1 MKKLFVIAVFA
12 FFGTTLVALQSCQS
26 SKSATA
32 SRMLKFNFEKGK
44 SYDYDMI
51 TDIDQEVMGQK
62 NEISMTA
69 QYGLEVTGSN
79 DGIVDITTTFN
90 AFRLNMK
97 VMGMTIEADTEKP
110 LAADT
115 SSVMNP
121 LTLMSKLFHSIK
133 GQKFTMKVNAEG
145 KVLEVSGME
154 EMAKNIIDSL
164 EMGDEFKETMNNSFK
179 QQFNDASMKEQF
191 ERAFFIF
198 PGKEVKVGDSW
209 VKESS
214 VPGGGA
220 GSVKTTYTVDEIE
233 GDMVILDMKSKIGGP
248 DAGKTYGTQSGKM
261 TVDSRSGLIMESDLD
276 MNIEAQEEGASV
288 KMVGKIRIRGRERK

>member
-1 MKKLFVIAVFA
+1 MKKLFVFAVFA
-12 FFGTTLVALQSCQS
+12 FFGTALVALQSCQS
-26 SKSATA
+26 SKSATT

-51 TDIDQEVMGQK
+51 TDIDQDVMGQK

-69 QYGLEVTGSN
+69 QYGLDVTGSN

-90 AFRLNMK
+90 AFRLNME

-115 SSVMNP
+115 SSKMNP
-121 LTLMSKLFHSIK
+121 LTMMSKLFHSIK

-154 EMAKNIIDSL
+154 EMAKNIVESL
-164 EMGDEFKETMNNSFK
+164 DMGDEFKEMMNTSFK

-214 VPGGGA
+214 VPGGNA

-233 GDMVILDMKSKIGGP
+233 GDMVILDVNSKIGGTGG
-248 DAGKTYGTQSGKM
+248 AKASGTQSGKM

-276 MNIEAQEEGASV
+276 LNMEAEESGGKV